1 MIDKDTVKLSIIIP
15 CYNEKNT
22 IAEIIDQILQLNK
35 IKKQIIVV
43 DDKSNDGSEQIIKK
57 YESKKKIEAIYHD
70 FNQGKGASIIS
81 AKRLINGTNE
91 ISVTDSTTTFG
102 TNLVLPNNVNIGSV
116 GKSDAITI
124 STAGIAKMIKQL
136 ADDKLK
142 VKLALSLHAANDEKR
157 NKIESEIILI
167 AFDLNKSSDL
177 FKSDPERYQV
187 ILNTQ
192 RFIRDIDQLHLIDG
206 DGNLIRSAGNS
217 VYKKIENR
225 AMQMVIN
232 DDRPLKIIN
241 TFENKS
247 AAVVRLSNYENT
259 YLYVLKYI
267 DKNISN
273 YLIKS
278 EEAVNFYYTV
288 ENQNLGIRISFA
300 IIYIT
305 LVTLLLFL
313 SITIA
318 IRFSSRFFISI
329 NNLITASEKIGKGN
343 LDTKVPDLKADIEM
357 ERLNKNFNS
366 MIDRLKNQ
374 QEKLL
379 TNERHEA
386 WENVARK
393 LAHEIKNPL
402 TPIQLT
408 IDNLKTKYL
417 PNIENEKQEKYLNNL
432 KTILKQIKQIENL
445 VNEFSDFARMPKPLF
460 KPNNLNVVIK
470 ENINLVNKFDSSVK
484 IRLVNHLSKDV
495 IIKFDNEQF
504 NRLFFNLIKNSVES
518 IQEKA
523 EKDSK
528 TDKNIDIEIRQR
540 RDYININIVDTGT
553 GFKNK
558 KTKDIIKPYFTTKEK
573 GTGLGLSIVDK
584 IISDHEGS
592 IKFLNHKNGAKI
604 QIIIPYKK

>member
-1 MIDKDTVKLSIIIP
+1 MFALLKRNLFIIVIFILTISLGFLTFLTFIDKSFIKLNEDSLEILLISNIGLVFLFFVLIFIDIKNSIRNNINVRGSVANRKYIISFALFTLIP
-15 CYNEKNT
+15 SLL
-22 IAEIIDQILQLNK
+22 IAIFSLFIFSFAL
-35 IKKQIIVV
+35 
-43 DDKSNDGSEQIIKK
+43 DKYFD
-57 YESKKKIEAIYHD
+57 KKI
-70 FNQGKGASIIS
+70 
-81 AKRLINGTNE
+81 
-91 ISVTDSTTTFG
+91 TTA
-102 TNLVLPNNVNIGSV
+102 VNNSYE
-116 GKSDAITI
+116 
-124 STAGIAKMIKQL
+124 IAKNY
-136 ADDKLK
+136 
-142 VKLALSLHAANDEKR
+142 VDEKR
-157 NKIESEIILI
+157 NKIESEIVLI
-167 AFDLNKSSDL
+167 AFDLNKYSEL
-177 FKSDPERYQV
+177 YKSDPDRYQI

-192 RFIRDIDQLHLIDG
+192 RFLRDIDQLHLINQEG
-206 DGNLIRSAGNS
+206 KLLISAANS
-217 VYKKIENR
+217 DYKKIEDR
-225 AMQMVIN
+225 AMQMVRN

-247 AAVVRLSNYENT
+247 AAVVRLSNYDNT
-259 YLYVLKYI
+259 FLYVLKYI

-273 YLIKS
+273 YLIES

-300 IIYIT
+300 IIYVT

-329 NNLITASEKIGKGN
+329 NNLITASESIGKGN

-366 MIDRLKNQ
+366 MIERLKNQ

-417 PNIENEKQEKYLNNL
+417 PNVENERQEKYLNNL

-460 KPNNLNVVIK
+460 KPNNLNNVIN
-470 ENINLVNKFDSSVK
+470 ENISLVNKFDDTIN
-484 IRLVNHLSKDV
+484 IRLVNHLPKEVVLS
-495 IIKFDNEQF
+495 FDNEQF

-518 IQEKA
+518 IQEKVK
-523 EKDSK
+523 KDSK
-528 TDKNIDIEIRQR
+528 TVKNIDIEIKQR

-604 QIIIPYKK
+604 QIIIPYKI

>member
-1 MIDKDTVKLSIIIP
+1 MFALFKRNLF
-15 CYNEKNT
+15 
-22 IAEIIDQILQLNK
+22 
-35 IKKQIIVV
+35 IIVIFILTISLGFLTFLTFIN
-43 DDKSNDGSEQIIKK
+43 KSFIKLN
-57 YESKKKIEAIYHD
+57 EDSLEILL
-70 FNQGKGASIIS
+70 IS
-81 AKRLINGTNE
+81 NIC
-91 ISVTDSTTTFG
+91 
-102 TNLVLPNNVNIGSV
+102 LVLLFFVLIFIDIKNSIRNNINVRGSV
-116 GKSDAITI
+116 ANRKYIVSFALFTLIPSLLIAIFSLFIFSFALEKYFDKRIT
-124 STAGIAKMIKQL
+124 TAVNNSYEIAKNYL
-136 ADDKLK
+136 
-142 VKLALSLHAANDEKR
+142 DEKR
-157 NKIESEIILI
+157 NKIESEIVLI
-167 AFDLNKSSDL
+167 AFDLNKYSEL
-177 FKSDPERYQV
+177 YKSNPDRYQI

-192 RFIRDIDQLHLIDG
+192 RFLRDIDQLHLINQDG
-206 DGNLIRSAGNS
+206 KLLRSAANS
-217 VYKKIENR
+217 EYKKIEDR
-225 AMQMVIN
+225 AMQMVRN

-259 YLYVLKYI
+259 FLYVIKYI

-273 YLIKS
+273 YLIES

-300 IIYIT
+300 IIYVT

-329 NNLITASEKIGKGN
+329 NNLITASESIGRGN

-366 MIDRLKNQ
+366 MIERLKSQ

-386 WENVARK
+386 WDSVARK

-417 PNIENEKQEKYLNNL
+417 PNIENERQEKYLNNL
-432 KTILKQIKQIENL
+432 KTIHKQIKQIENL
-445 VNEFSDFARMPKPLF
+445 VNEFSDFARMPKPLL
-460 KPNNLNVVIK
+460 KLNNLNNVIN
-470 ENINLVNKFDSSVK
+470 ENISLVNKFDNSVK
-484 IRLVNHLSKDV
+484 IRLVNHLSNEV
-495 IIKFDNEQF
+495 VLNFDNEQF

-518 IQEKA
+518 IQEKSK
-523 EKDSK
+523 KDSK
-528 TDKNIDIEIRQR
+528 IDKNIDIEIRQR
-540 RDYININIVDTGT
+540 RHYININIVDTGI

-592 IKFLNHKNGAKI
+592 IKFLNHKKGAKI

>member
-1 MIDKDTVKLSIIIP
+1 MFALLKRNLFIIAIFILTISLAFLTFLTFINKSFIKLNDENLEVLLISNIVLVLIFFVLIFIDIRNSIKNNINVRGSIANRKYIVSFALFTLIP
-15 CYNEKNT
+15 SLL
-22 IAEIIDQILQLNK
+22 IAIFSLFIFSFAL
-35 IKKQIIVV
+35 
-43 DDKSNDGSEQIIKK
+43 DKYFD
-57 YESKKKIEAIYHD
+57 KKI
-70 FNQGKGASIIS
+70 
-81 AKRLINGTNE
+81 
-91 ISVTDSTTTFG
+91 TTA
-102 TNLVLPNNVNIGSV
+102 VNNSYE
-116 GKSDAITI
+116 
-124 STAGIAKMIKQL
+124 IAKNY
-136 ADDKLK
+136 
-142 VKLALSLHAANDEKR
+142 VDEKR
-157 NKIESEIILI
+157 NKIESEIVLI
-167 AFDLNKSSDL
+167 AFDLNKYSEL
-177 FKSDPERYQV
+177 FKSDPERFQI

-192 RFIRDIDQLHLIDG
+192 RYLRDIDQLHLIDQ
-206 DGNLIRSAGNS
+206 DGNLIRSAAKS
-217 VYKKIENR
+217 KYKKIEDR
-225 AMQMVIN
+225 AIRMVKN

-247 AAVVRLSNYENT
+247 AAVVRLSSFENT
-259 YLYVLKYI
+259 FLYVLKNI

-300 IIYIT
+300 IIYVT

-329 NNLITASEKIGKGN
+329 NNLITASESIGKGN

-357 ERLNKNFNS
+357 EKLNKNFNL
-366 MIDRLKNQ
+366 MIERLKYQ

-417 PNIENEKQEKYLNNL
+417 PNVENEKKEKFLSNL
-432 KTILKQIKQIENL
+432 KTIQKQIKQIENL

-460 KPNNLNVVIK
+460 KQNNLNIVIK
-470 ENINLVNKFDSSVK
+470 DNINLVNKFDTTIK

-495 IIKFDNEQF
+495 IMKFDNEQF
-504 NRLFFNLIKNSVES
+504 NRLFFNLIKNSLES

-528 TDKNIDIEIRQR
+528 TGKNIDIEIRQR

-604 QIIIPYKK
+604 QIIIPYTK

>member
-1 MIDKDTVKLSIIIP
+1 MFALLKRNLF
-15 CYNEKNT
+15 
-22 IAEIIDQILQLNK
+22 
-35 IKKQIIVV
+35 IIVIFILTISLGFLTFLTFINKSFIKLNEDNLEILLISNIV
-43 DDKSNDGSEQIIKK
+43 LVLLFFVLIFIDIKNSIKNNINVRGSVANRKYIVSFALFTLIPSLLIAVFSLFIFSFALDKYFD
-57 YESKKKIEAIYHD
+57 KKI
-70 FNQGKGASIIS
+70 
-81 AKRLINGTNE
+81 
-91 ISVTDSTTTFG
+91 TTA
-102 TNLVLPNNVNIGSV
+102 VNNSYE
-116 GKSDAITI
+116 
-124 STAGIAKMIKQL
+124 IAKNY
-136 ADDKLK
+136 
-142 VKLALSLHAANDEKR
+142 VDEKR
-157 NKIESEIILI
+157 NKIESEIVLI
-167 AFDLNKSSDL
+167 AFDLNKYANL
-177 FKSDPERYQV
+177 YKSNPDRFQL

-192 RFIRDIDQLHLIDG
+192 RYLRDIDQLHLIDAK
-206 DGNLIRSAGNS
+206 GNLIRSATNS
-217 VYKKIENR
+217 EYKKIEDR
-225 AMQMVIN
+225 AMEMVKN

-247 AAVVRLSNYENT
+247 AAVIRLSSFDNT
-259 YLYVLKYI
+259 FLYVLKYI

-300 IIYIT
+300 IIYVT

-329 NNLITASEKIGKGN
+329 NNLITASENIGKGN

-417 PNIENEKQEKYLNNL
+417 PNIENQRQEKYLNNL

-460 KPNNLNVVIK
+460 KPNNLNNVIN

-484 IRLVNHLSKDV
+484 IRLVNHLSKEV
-495 IIKFDNEQF
+495 IFNFDNEQF
-504 NRLFFNLIKNSVES
+504 NRLFFNLIKNSLES
-518 IQEKA
+518 IQEKVK
-523 EKDSK
+523 KDSK
-528 TDKNIDIEIRQR
+528 TLKNIDIEIRQR
-540 RDYININIVDTGT
+540 RDYINVNIVDTGT

>member
-1 MIDKDTVKLSIIIP
+1 MFALLKRNLFIIIIFVLTISLAFLTFLTFIDKSFIKLNEENLEILLISNILFVLIFFVLIFIDIKNSIKNNINVRGSVANRKYIVSFALFTLIP
-15 CYNEKNT
+15 SLL
-22 IAEIIDQILQLNK
+22 IAVFSLFIFSFAL
-35 IKKQIIVV
+35 
-43 DDKSNDGSEQIIKK
+43 DKYFD
-57 YESKKKIEAIYHD
+57 KKI
-70 FNQGKGASIIS
+70 
-81 AKRLINGTNE
+81 TNA
-91 ISVTDSTTTFG
+91 V
-102 TNLVLPNNVNIGSV
+102 NNSYE
-116 GKSDAITI
+116 
-124 STAGIAKMIKQL
+124 IAKNY
-136 ADDKLK
+136 
-142 VKLALSLHAANDEKR
+142 VDEKR
-157 NKIESEIILI
+157 NKIESEIVLI
-167 AFDLNKSSDL
+167 AFDLNKYSDL
-177 FKSDPERYQV
+177 FKSNPDRFQL

-192 RFIRDIDQLHLIDG
+192 RYLRDIDQLHLINDKG
-206 DGNLIRSAGNS
+206 ELIKSAAASN
-217 VYKKIENR
+217 YKRIEDR
-225 AMQMVIN
+225 AMEMVKN

-247 AAVVRLSNYENT
+247 AAVIKLSNFDNT
-259 YLYVLKYI
+259 FLYVLKYF

-273 YLIKS
+273 YLIES

-329 NNLITASEKIGKGN
+329 NNLITASESIGKGN

-366 MIDRLKNQ
+366 MIERLKNQ

-417 PNIENEKQEKYLNNL
+417 PNIENKNQEKYLNNL
-432 KTILKQIKQIENL
+432 KTIVKQIKQIENL

-460 KPNNLNVVIK
+460 QQNNLNSVIK
-470 ENINLVNKFDSSVK
+470 ENINLVNKFDSSIS

-495 IIKFDNEQF
+495 VLKFDNEQF

-518 IQEKA
+518 IQEKVQ
-523 EKDSK
+523 KDSK
-528 TDKNIDIEIRQR
+528 TSKNIDIEIRQR

-553 GFKNK
+553 GFKDK

-592 IKFLNHKNGAKI
+592 IKFLNHKKGAKI
-604 QIIIPYKK
+604 QIIIPYKI

>member
-1 MIDKDTVKLSIIIP
+1 MFALLKRNLFIIVIFILTISLAFITFLTFIDKSFIKLNEDNLEILMISNIILVLIFFVLIFIDIKNSIKNNINVRGSVANRKYIISFGLFTLIP
-15 CYNEKNT
+15 SLLIAIFSLFIFSFALDKYFNEKITTAVN
-22 IAEIIDQILQLNK
+22 N
-35 IKKQIIVV
+35 
-43 DDKSNDGSEQIIKK
+43 S
-57 YESKKKIEAIYHD
+57 YE
-70 FNQGKGASIIS
+70 
-81 AKRLINGTNE
+81 
-91 ISVTDSTTTFG
+91 
-102 TNLVLPNNVNIGSV
+102 
-116 GKSDAITI
+116 
-124 STAGIAKMIKQL
+124 IAKNY
-136 ADDKLK
+136 
-142 VKLALSLHAANDEKR
+142 VDEKR
-157 NKIESEIILI
+157 NKIESEIVLI
-167 AFDLNKSSDL
+167 AFDLNKYSELYSSNPDR
-177 FKSDPERYQV
+177 FQQ
-187 ILNTQ
+187 IINTQ
-192 RFIRDIDQLHLIDG
+192 RYLRDIDQLHLING
-206 DGNLIRSAGNS
+206 EGQLILSAADIK
-217 VYKKIENR
+217 YKKIEDR
-225 AMQMVIN
+225 AMKMVKN

-247 AAVVRLSNYENT
+247 AAVIRLSNFDNT
-259 YLYVLKYI
+259 FLYVLKYF
-267 DKNISN
+267 DKDISN
-273 YLIKS
+273 YLIES

-300 IIYIT
+300 IIYVT

-329 NNLITASEKIGKGN
+329 NNLISASESIGKGN

-417 PNIENEKQEKYLNNL
+417 PNIENERKEKYLNNL
-432 KTILKQIKQIENL
+432 KTILKQINQIENL

-460 KPNNLNVVIK
+460 KPNNLDSVIK
-470 ENINLVNKFDSSVK
+470 DNINLVNKFDSSVK
-484 IRLVNHLSKDV
+484 IRLVNHLSKEV
-495 IIKFDNEQF
+495 VLNFDNEQF
-504 NRLFFNLIKNSVES
+504 NRLFFNLIKNSIES
-518 IQEKA
+518 IQEKV

-528 TDKNIDIEIRQR
+528 TVKNIDIEIRQR
-540 RDYININIVDTGT
+540 RDYININIIDTGT

-558 KTKDIIKPYFTTKEK
+558 TTKDIIKPYFTTKEK

-604 QIIIPYKK
+604 QIIIPYNK

>member
-1 MIDKDTVKLSIIIP
+1 MFALLKRNLFIIVIFILTISLAFITFLTFIDKSFIKL
-15 CYNEKNT
+15 NEDNL
-22 IAEIIDQILQLNK
+22 EILLISN
-35 IKKQIIVV
+35 IV
-43 DDKSNDGSEQIIKK
+43 
-57 YESKKKIEAIYHD
+57 
-70 FNQGKGASIIS
+70 
-81 AKRLINGTNE
+81 
-91 ISVTDSTTTFG
+91 
-102 TNLVLPNNVNIGSV
+102 LVLVFFCLIFIDIKNSIKNNINVRGSV
-116 GKSDAITI
+116 ANRKYIVSFALFTLIPSLLIAIFSLFIFSFALDKYFDTKI
-124 STAGIAKMIKQL
+124 TTAVNNSYEIAKNY
-136 ADDKLK
+136 
-142 VKLALSLHAANDEKR
+142 VDEKR
-157 NKIESEIILI
+157 NKIESEIVLI
-167 AFDLNKSSDL
+167 AFDLNKYSDL
-177 FKSDPERYQV
+177 YRSNPDRFQL

-192 RFIRDIDQLHLIDG
+192 RYLRDIDQLHLIDSEG
-206 DGNLIRSAGNS
+206 RLIQSAADS
-217 VYKKIENR
+217 QYKKIEDR
-225 AMQMVIN
+225 AMQMVKN

-247 AAVVRLSNYENT
+247 AAVIKLSNFNNT
-259 YLYVLKYI
+259 FLYVLKYF

-300 IIYIT
+300 IIYVT

-329 NNLITASEKIGKGN
+329 NNLITASESIGNGN

-366 MIDRLKNQ
+366 MIERLKNQ

-417 PNIENEKQEKYLNNL
+417 PNTDNEKQEKYLNNL
-432 KTILKQIKQIENL
+432 KTIQKQIKQIENL

-460 KPNNLNVVIK
+460 KLNNLNFIIK
-470 ENINLVNKFDSSVK
+470 ENINLVNKFDTSIK

-495 IIKFDNEQF
+495 VLKFDNEQF

-528 TDKNIDIEIRQR
+528 ISKNIDIEIRQR
-540 RDYININIVDTGT
+540 RDYININIIDTGT

-558 KTKDIIKPYFTTKEK
+558 KTKELIKPYFTTKQK

-604 QIIIPYKK
+604 QIIIPYIK

>member
-1 MIDKDTVKLSIIIP
+1 MFALLKRNLFIITIFILTISLAFLTFLTFINKSFIKLSEDNLEILLFSNIILVLIFFILIFIDIKNSIKNNINVSGSIANRKYIISFALFTLIP
-15 CYNEKNT
+15 SLL
-22 IAEIIDQILQLNK
+22 IAIFSLFIFSFAL
-35 IKKQIIVV
+35 
-43 DDKSNDGSEQIIKK
+43 DKYFD
-57 YESKKKIEAIYHD
+57 KKIT
-70 FNQGKGASIIS
+70 S
-81 AKRLINGTNE
+81 A
-91 ISVTDSTTTFG
+91 V
-102 TNLVLPNNVNIGSV
+102 NNSYE
-116 GKSDAITI
+116 
-124 STAGIAKMIKQL
+124 IAKNY
-136 ADDKLK
+136 
-142 VKLALSLHAANDEKR
+142 VDEKR
-157 NKIESEIILI
+157 NKIESEIVLI
-167 AFDLNKSSDL
+167 AFDLNKYSDL
-177 FKSDPERYQV
+177 YVSNPKRFQV

-192 RFIRDIDQLHLIDG
+192 RFLRDIDQLHLIDEKG
-206 DGNLIRSAGNS
+206 ELILSAANS
-217 VYKKIENR
+217 SYKKIEDK
-225 AMQMVIN
+225 AMQMVKN
-232 DDRPLKIIN
+232 DERPLKIIN

-247 AAVVRLSNYENT
+247 AAVVRLTNFDNT
-259 YLYVLKYI
+259 FLYVVKFI

-300 IIYIT
+300 IIYVT

-318 IRFSSRFFISI
+318 IRFSSRFFVSI
-329 NNLITASEKIGKGN
+329 NNLITASENIGKGN

-357 ERLNKNFNS
+357 EKLNKNFNS
-366 MIDRLKNQ
+366 MIERLKNQ

-417 PNIENEKQEKYLNNL
+417 PKVEKDKQEKYLNNL

-460 KPNNLNVVIK
+460 KENNLNLVIK
-470 ENINLVNKFDSSVK
+470 ENINLVNKFDNSIK
-484 IRLVNHLSKDV
+484 IRLVNHLSKEV
-495 IIKFDNEQF
+495 ILKFDNEQF

-518 IQEKA
+518 IQEKV
-523 EKDSK
+523 EKDNK
-528 TDKNIDIEIRQR
+528 TDKNILIEIRQR
-540 RDYININIVDTGT
+540 RDYININVFDTGI

-558 KTKDIIKPYFTTKEK
+558 QTKDIIKPYFTTKEK

-592 IKFLNHKNGAKI
+592 IKFLNHKKGAKI
-604 QIIIPYKK
+604 QIIIPYKI

>member
-1 MIDKDTVKLSIIIP
+1 MFALLKRNLFIIVIFILTISLAFITFLTFIDKSFIKLNEENLEILMISNIILVLIFFVLIFIDIKNSIKNNINVRGSVANRKYIISFALFTLIP
-15 CYNEKNT
+15 SLLIAIFSLFIFSFALDKYFNEKITTAVN
-22 IAEIIDQILQLNK
+22 N
-35 IKKQIIVV
+35 
-43 DDKSNDGSEQIIKK
+43 S
-57 YESKKKIEAIYHD
+57 YE
-70 FNQGKGASIIS
+70 
-81 AKRLINGTNE
+81 
-91 ISVTDSTTTFG
+91 
-102 TNLVLPNNVNIGSV
+102 
-116 GKSDAITI
+116 
-124 STAGIAKMIKQL
+124 IAKNY
-136 ADDKLK
+136 
-142 VKLALSLHAANDEKR
+142 VDEKR
-157 NKIESEIILI
+157 NKIESEIVLI
-167 AFDLNKSSDL
+167 AFDLNKYSEL
-177 FKSDPERYQV
+177 YKSNPDRFQL
-187 ILNTQ
+187 IINTQ
-192 RFIRDIDQLHLIDG
+192 RYLRDIDQLHLINEEG
-206 DGNLIRSAGNS
+206 KLILSAAENK
-217 VYKKIENR
+217 YKKIEDR
-225 AMQMVIN
+225 AMEMVKN

-247 AAVVRLSNYENT
+247 AAVLRLSNFDNT
-259 YLYVLKYI
+259 FLYVLKYF
-267 DKNISN
+267 DKDISN
-273 YLIKS
+273 YLIES

-300 IIYIT
+300 IIYVT

-329 NNLITASEKIGKGN
+329 NNLITASESIGKGN

-417 PNIENEKQEKYLNNL
+417 PNIENERQEKYLNNL
-432 KTILKQIKQIENL
+432 KTILKQINQIENL

-460 KPNNLNVVIK
+460 KLNNLNNVIND
-470 ENINLVNKFDSSVK
+470 NISLVNKFDSTIK

-495 IIKFDNEQF
+495 ILNFDNEQF

-528 TDKNIDIEIRQR
+528 TVKNIDIEIRQR

>member
-1 MIDKDTVKLSIIIP
+1 MFALLKRNLFIIAIFILTISLAFLTFLTFINKSFIKLNEENLEVLLISNIVLVFIFFVLIFIDIRNSIKNNINVRGSIANRKYIVSFALFTLIP
-15 CYNEKNT
+15 SLL
-22 IAEIIDQILQLNK
+22 IAIFSLFIFSFAL
-35 IKKQIIVV
+35 
-43 DDKSNDGSEQIIKK
+43 DKYFD
-57 YESKKKIEAIYHD
+57 KKI
-70 FNQGKGASIIS
+70 
-81 AKRLINGTNE
+81 
-91 ISVTDSTTTFG
+91 TTA
-102 TNLVLPNNVNIGSV
+102 VNNSYE
-116 GKSDAITI
+116 
-124 STAGIAKMIKQL
+124 IAKNY
-136 ADDKLK
+136 
-142 VKLALSLHAANDEKR
+142 VDEKR
-157 NKIESEIILI
+157 NKIESEIVLI
-167 AFDLNKSSDL
+167 AFDLNKYSEL
-177 FKSDPERYQV
+177 FKSDPERFQI

-192 RFIRDIDQLHLIDG
+192 RYLRDIDQLHLIDQ
-206 DGNLIRSAGNS
+206 DGNLIRSAAKS
-217 VYKKIENR
+217 KYKKIEDR
-225 AMQMVIN
+225 AIRMVKN

-247 AAVVRLSNYENT
+247 AAVVRLSSFENT
-259 YLYVLKYI
+259 FLYVLKNI

-300 IIYIT
+300 IIYVT

-329 NNLITASEKIGKGN
+329 NNLITASESIGKGN

-357 ERLNKNFNS
+357 EKLNKNFNL
-366 MIDRLKNQ
+366 MIERLKNQ

-417 PNIENEKQEKYLNNL
+417 PNVENEKKEKFLSNL

-460 KPNNLNVVIK
+460 KQNNLNIVIK
-470 ENINLVNKFDSSVK
+470 DNINLVNKFDTTIK

-495 IIKFDNEQF
+495 IMKFDNEQF
-504 NRLFFNLIKNSVES
+504 NRLFFNLIKNSLES

-528 TDKNIDIEIRQR
+528 TGKNIDIEIRQR

-604 QIIIPYKK
+604 QIIIPYTK